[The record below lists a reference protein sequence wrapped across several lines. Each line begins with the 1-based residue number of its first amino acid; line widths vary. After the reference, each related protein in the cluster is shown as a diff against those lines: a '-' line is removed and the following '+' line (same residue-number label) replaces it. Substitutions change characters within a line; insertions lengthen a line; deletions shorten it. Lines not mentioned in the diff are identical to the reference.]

1 MTPRDILNQRSA
13 TAPIPTDLWPVW
25 DETLGEFG
33 EYVML
38 DRDGVVHYGRSESQ
52 CLVAVREANTASL
65 KQEACDA
72 M

>member
-1 MTPRDILNQRSA
+1 MTPRDILNQYRA
-13 TAPIPTDLWPVW
+13 AAPIPTDLWPVW
-25 DETLGEFG
+25 DEALR

-38 DRDGVVHYGRSESQ
+38 DAAGVEHFGRSQSQ